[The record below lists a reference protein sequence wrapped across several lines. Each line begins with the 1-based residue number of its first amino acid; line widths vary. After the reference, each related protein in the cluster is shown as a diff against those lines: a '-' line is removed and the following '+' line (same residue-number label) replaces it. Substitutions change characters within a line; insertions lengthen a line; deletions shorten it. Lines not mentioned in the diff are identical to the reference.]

1 MGEFDDFSEIDAFEF
16 ENDGFERALE
26 AKSVQGNLI
35 KAEVRAPEA
44 AKACPG
50 IELIGHTIRTLVF
63 STDLYIIRNSNADAV
78 LAAAPFTCQ
87 PAITQA
93 LLQVAG
99 RPVLAGVT
107 GATTSGARS
116 VILAMEA
123 ESQGV
128 SAVIANMS
136 ATPDLVGDMA
146 RIIDIPVV
154 ATVGAFDDM
163 LAEKVEAGARIIN
176 VAAGRNTSQVVA
188 QVRAAYPDIPI
199 IATAGPTEETAAA
212 AIAAG
217 ADALSWTPPSS
228 AELERETMRRNRE
241 MANAQQHEELA

>member
-1 MGEFDDFSEIDAFEF
+1 MSEFAALDENEATEA
-16 ENDGFERALE
+16 ENDGFELAYER
-26 AKSVQGNLI
+26 KSVQGKLI
-35 KAEVRAPEA
+35 KAEVRAPKA

-93 LLQVAG
+93 LLQVSG
-99 RPVLAGVT
+99 RPVLVGVT
-107 GATTSGARS
+107 GATTSGPRS

-123 ESQGV
+123 ETQGA
-128 SAVIANMS
+128 SAVMANMTAS
-136 ATPDLVGDMA
+136 PELIADMA
-146 RIIDIPVV
+146 QVVDIPVV
-154 ATVGAFDDM
+154 ATVGAYDETVDR
-163 LAEKVEAGARIIN
+163 KITAGARIVN
-176 VAAGRNTSQVVA
+176 VAAGRNTASVVA
-188 QVRAAYPDIPI
+188 ELRDAYPQLPI

-212 AIAAG
+212 AIRAG
-217 ADALSWTPPSS
+217 ADALSWTPPSC

-241 MANAQQHEELA
+241 QAGV

>member
-1 MGEFDDFSEIDAFEF
+1 MSEFSALDENEATEA
-16 ENDGFERALE
+16 ENDGFELAYER
-26 AKSVQGNLI
+26 KSVQGKLI
-35 KAEVRAPEA
+35 KAEVRAPKA

-93 LLQVAG
+93 LLQVSG
-99 RPVLAGVT
+99 RPVLVGVT

-123 ESQGV
+123 ESQGA
-128 SAVIANMS
+128 SAVMANMT
-136 ATPDLVGDMA
+136 ATPELIGDMA
-146 RIIDIPVV
+146 QIVDIPVV
-154 ATVGAFDDM
+154 ATVGAYDETVDR
-163 LAEKVEAGARIIN
+163 KI
-176 VAAGRNTSQVVA
+176 VVA
-188 QVRAAYPDIPI
+188 ELRDAYPQLPI
-199 IATAGPTEETAAA
+199 IATAGPTEETATA
-212 AIAAG
+212 AIKAG
-217 ADALSWTPPSS
+217 ADALSWTPPSC

-241 MANAQQHEELA
+241 QAGV

>member
-1 MGEFDDFSEIDAFEF
+1 MDEFGDFSEVDAFEF
-16 ENDGFERALE
+16 ESDGFERAIE
-26 AKSVQGNLI
+26 TKSVQGKLI

-93 LLQVAG
+93 LLQVSG

-107 GATTSGARS
+107 GATTSGPRS

-136 ATPDLVGDMA
+136 ASPELIGDMA
-146 RIIDIPVV
+146 RVVDIPIV
-154 ATVGAFDDM
+154 ATVGAFDN
-163 LAEKVEAGARIIN
+163 LLEEKIAAGARIVN
-176 VAAGRNTSQVVA
+176 VAAGRNTSEVVSK
-188 QVRAAYPDIPI
+188 VRAAYPDVPI

-217 ADALSWTPPSS
+217 ADALSWTPPSC

-241 MANAQQHEELA
+241 MANAQKPDELA

>member
-1 MGEFDDFSEIDAFEF
+1 MNEFDDFSEVDAFEF
-16 ENDGFERALE
+16 ENDGFEIALE

-35 KAEVRAPEA
+35 KAEIRAPQA

-93 LLQVAG
+93 LLQVSG

-107 GATTSGARS
+107 GATTSGPRS

-123 ESQGV
+123 ETQGV

-136 ATPDLVGDMA
+136 ATPELIADMA
-146 RIIDIPVV
+146 RVIDIPIV
-154 ATVGAFDDM
+154 ATVGVFDEN
-163 LAEKVEAGARIIN
+163 LEKKILAGARIIN
-176 VAAGRNTSQVVA
+176 VAAGRKTSEVVA

-199 IATAGPTEETAAA
+199 IATAGPTEETASA
-212 AIAAG
+212 AIRAG

-228 AELERETMRRNRE
+228 ADLERETMRRNRE
-241 MANAQQHEELA
+241 MANAQNHEELA